1 MDCGAGIYCIGS
13 VHLEHAKTEYSS
25 HFHYAIAPFSAAE
38 SSHLP
43 TWHRRELAPGIHPNN
58 SVWEYRLTSYVKI
71 TLGSSLS
78 QAQEIRHVPYP
89 LHNTFCKFYVSLI
102 QRCHKNER
110 IRALHIQPDLLRTF
124 GLCTYLTFRTSGTC
138 TCT

>member
-25 HFHYAIAPFSAAE
+25 LFHYAIAPFSAAE

-43 TWHRRELAPGIHPNN
+43 TWHRACFISEQFCLGIPSH
-58 SVWEYRLTSYVKI
+58 VEITS
-71 TLGSSLS
+71 GSSLS
-78 QAQEIRHVPYP
+78 QAQEIWHVHYP

-102 QRCHKNER
+102 QKCQKKER
-110 IRALHIQPDLLRTF
+110 TRALNTQPDSYGHFDFVPTLHLVPV
-124 GLCTYLTFRTSGTC
+124 GSCT
-138 TCT
+138 